1 MNENFIHFLIAA
13 DIAGLVVDLIII
25 FSKLSIFRTLTI
37 AKKDSSISLKK
48 ELWIAGILI
57 TIVAL
62 YFISI

>member
-1 MNENFIHFLIAA
+1 MNENFIHFLIAVE
-13 DIAGLVVDLIII
+13 IAGIIIDLIII
-25 FSKLSIFRTLTI
+25 FSKLSIFRSLTI
-37 AKKDSSISLKK
+37 AKNDASISLKK

>member
-1 MNENFIHFLIAA
+1 MNENFIHFLIAIE
-13 DIAGLVVDLIII
+13 IAGIIVDLIII

-37 AKKDSSISLKK
+37 AKKDSSMSLKK

-62 YFISI
+62 YFMTI